1 MGEATCA
8 LVLVAAILTM
18 CAVTGPAGG
27 QPAGGVTRS
36 VAEEVVCSSVDIR
49 NNVTQF
55 EKLANCT
62 VVEGAVQIVLFDRT
76 TENDYANLTFP
87 NLREITHYLLV
98 WRVKGLKSLA
108 QLFPNLSVIR
118 GNTLFANTALAIFE
132 NNRLQ
137 EIGLRSLTH
146 ILHGSIVIYKNYSEY
161 P

>member
-1 MGEATCA
+1 MVT
-8 LVLVAAILTM
+8 AILM
-18 CAVTGPAGG
+18 CVVTG
-27 QPAGGVTRS
+27 PAGGVTRS
-36 VAEEVVCSSVDIR
+36 VAEEVVCSGVVDIR

-108 QLFPNLSVIR
+108 HLFPNLSIIR

-146 ILHGSIVIYKNYSEY
+146 ILHGSVFIYKNYSEY